1 MSGIK
6 GSCGFGSARR
16 DATER
21 RTLMIERAGDHW
33 FLSCGGEVW
42 RGYQCHRFL
51 FIEKRAPD

>member
-33 FLSCGGEVW
+33 FLSCAFGWLRWSQYNLSDRSQET
-42 RGYQCHRFL
+42 
-51 FIEKRAPD
+51 I